1 MKRLGSVVGSPCLEL
16 RVGGEV
22 WGNGKTLAAD
32 VVSLLLFPGCWEF
45 GAPRAEQGVSD
56 VRQIEALVCAGLHT
70 LPAAAPVWTPW
81 PLGLAGLGRLLRP
94 TCSVLPRGAAAEWLW
109 EAARPPG
116 RVMVQLRAP
125 ECQPRSSCCLPA
137 GATRAGRLEHTHVP
151 SECSHGQEGS
161 RSTPCLWTGQ
171 PILPAPGTPPSSL

>member
-1 MKRLGSVVGSPCLEL
+1 M
-16 RVGGEV
+16 
-22 WGNGKTLAAD
+22 
-32 VVSLLLFPGCWEF
+32 
-45 GAPRAEQGVSD
+45 
-56 VRQIEALVCAGLHT
+56 CAGLHT

-151 SECSHGQEGS
+151 SERSHGQEGS
-161 RSTPCLWTGQ
+161 PSTPCLWTGQ
-171 PILPAPGTPPSSL
+171 PILPAPGTPPSSLRSGRPPLSIASGPFLTLRGAGTDGPSGTGTTSAPLG